1 MDAEDDCSVVT
12 SGFVD
17 TLVSD
22 NLRSRAT
29 GFLLTF
35 DLNDIFLM
43 SRSLS
48 LSDESGG
55 GATCGPSSS
64 DDSRERLQ
72 VDSNLGSFFVFVLAS
87 IFSCYSMLFE
97 ILYIDVSDL
106 DVTG

>member
-1 MDAEDDCSVVT
+1 MQQSVCGSALVGNTFLANAISFESRKDEEDDCSVVT

-35 DLNDIFLM
+35 DLNEIFL
-43 SRSLS
+43 SSKSLS

-55 GATCGPSSS
+55 GAT
-64 DDSRERLQ
+64 
-72 VDSNLGSFFVFVLAS
+72 
-87 IFSCYSMLFE
+87 
-97 ILYIDVSDL
+97 
-106 DVTG
+106 